1 LLLLDVV
8 ERQESIRRGVYSWLL
23 AKLVGGKRR
32 GERAVSGRLGPLM
45 AKALSLSAGAR
56 FLS

>member
-1 LLLLDVV
+1 LLLLDIV
-8 ERQESIRRGVYSWLL
+8 ERQESIWGGVYRRRL